1 MKRALAL
8 ALIPGSIILLAACGT
23 SATTPTTSGSS
34 SQHMHMSSKSSSV
47 DMVDLMFVQMM
58 IPHHA
63 QAVEMGTLAE
73 TRAQSPE
80 IKALAAQIKAAQAPE
95 IELMTGWLEQW
106 GYPTDTPM
114 DEGDM
119 GHGMPGLLTDEQ
131 MDELK
136 AASGAQF
143 DSLYATYMIAHH
155 EGAIEMAKTVEDSE
169 NPDVAALAAA
179 IISSQTAEIAQLKAF
194 LGQ

>member
-1 MKRALAL
+1 M
-8 ALIPGSIILLAACGT
+8 G
-23 SATTPTTSGSS
+23 
-34 SQHMHMSSKSSSV
+34 MSSMSGGMMHDDDASETSQEPTEESTSSASPV
-47 DMVDLMFVQMM
+47 DAMFAMMM

-80 IKALAAQIKAAQAPE
+80 IKALAATIKAAQAPE
-95 IELMTGWLEQW
+95 IVLMTGWLEQW

-114 DEGDM
+114 DDGGM
-119 GHGMPGLLTDEQ
+119 GHSMQGMLTDKQ
-131 MDELK
+131 MAELT

-143 DSLYATYMIAHH
+143 DTLYATFMIAHH
-155 EGAIEMAKTVEDSE
+155 EGAIAMAKTVVDSQ